1 MKQDDK
7 VVYAMDN
14 DFIEFCDPFLNNSTQ
29 IFARIPPQ
37 NKALIIRSYKKQH
50 LQNLREKQSKFRNF
64 LKLERLKFGMCGDGA
79 NDLLALRE
87 ADVSVGIQATDAS
100 YGSSFIA

>member
-1 MKQDDK
+1 MKEDDK

-50 LQNLREKQSKFRNF
+50 L
-64 LKLERLKFGMCGDGA
+64 
-79 NDLLALRE
+79 
-87 ADVSVGIQATDAS
+87 
-100 YGSSFIA
+100 